1 MVSLKDNPTSCITI
15 VIELKFIITKT
26 YYRTMHRKVEV
37 HHN

>member
-1 MVSLKDNPTSCITI
+1 MVSLKDNLTSCII

-26 YYRTMHRKVEV
+26 YYRKVEV